1 MDQYYNYCSLD
12 KGTANGIRKIISF
25 IRLLVYE
32 MYYKLEVFALSFL
45 FCYAYRAL
53 FIWFSALFYV
63 KVSRV
68 FFLLVLMFGARRSA
82 LFIWLIALLL

>member
-1 MDQYYNYCSLD
+1 MDL
-12 KGTANGIRKIISF
+12 ANGIAKTIFS
-25 IRLLVYE
+25 IRLIVFE
-32 MYYKLEVFALSFL
+32 IYYKLEAFAMSFL

-53 FIWFSALFYV
+53 FIWFSAL
-63 KVSRV
+63 SRV

>member
-1 MDQYYNYCSLD
+1 M
-12 KGTANGIRKIISF
+12 GIANGIRKTISS

-32 MYYKLEVFALSFL
+32 IYYKLEAFAVSFL

-53 FIWFSALFYV
+53 FIWFSALSRV
-63 KVSRV
+63 KISRV
-68 FFLLVLMFGARRSA
+68 FFLLVLMFGVRHSV